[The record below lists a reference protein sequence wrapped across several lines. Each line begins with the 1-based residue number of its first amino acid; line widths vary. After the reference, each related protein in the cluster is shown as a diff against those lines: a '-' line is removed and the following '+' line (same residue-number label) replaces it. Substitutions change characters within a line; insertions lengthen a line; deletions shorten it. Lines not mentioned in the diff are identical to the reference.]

1 MRLTTHADLSFRTL
15 IFLGVA
21 GDDGA
26 TIPQIA
32 GAFGASEH
40 HLRKVVQELSRLE
53 LIHATRGRSG
63 GLRLAVSPADVTI
76 GGLLR
81 RFEPEFAESECLG
94 AGQNGCVIFG
104 ACGLQSVFNES
115 LGALFAVLDR
125 YTLADVL
132 ASSTGAAAKL
142 GLGAAPPPV

>member
-21 GDDGA
+21 GEDGA
-26 TIPQIA
+26 TIPQIST
-32 GAFGASEH
+32 AFGASEH
-40 HLRKVVQELSRLE
+40 HLRKVVQEMARLK
-53 LIHATRGRSG
+53 LISATRGRSG
-63 GLRLAVSPADVTI
+63 GLRLAVSPAEVTI

-81 RFEPEFAESECLG
+81 LFEPEFARSECLG

-104 ACGLQSVFNES
+104 ACGLQRVFNES

-132 ASSTGAAAKL
+132 DSSQGVAAKL
-142 GLGAAPPPV
+142 GLAAAPPPD

>member
-1 MRLTTHADLSFRTL
+1 MRLTTHADLCFRTL

-21 GDDGA
+21 KSDGA

-32 GAFGASEH
+32 AAFGASEH
-40 HLRKVVQELSRLE
+40 HLRKVVQEMGRLN
-53 LIHATRGRSG
+53 LVRATRGRSG
-63 GLRLAVSPADVTI
+63 GLRLAVSPAEVTI

-81 RFEPEFAESECLG
+81 LFEPEFAAAHCLG

-104 ACGLQSVFNES
+104 ACGLQNVFDES
-115 LGALFAVLDR
+115 LRALFVVLDR

-132 ASSTGAAAKL
+132 DSSRGVAAKL
-142 GLGAAPPPV
+142 GLSAAPPPV